1 MLSKINDYKVQ
12 GMCGLWKTEY
22 KSTGAIQQHP
32 LTVKLTTVHDFIM
45 SDLAISDVD
54 EMSI

>member
-32 LTVKLTTVHDFIM
+32 LTVKLTKVHDFIM

>member
-1 MLSKINDYKVQ
+1 
-12 GMCGLWKTEY
+12 MCGLWKTEY

-32 LTVKLTTVHDFIM
+32 LTVKLTTVHDYM
-45 SDLAISDVD
+45 SDLANSDVD